1 MTEDQSVPRL
11 HKRLRISGILVGL
24 GLAVEAF
31 TLLWSHPTAF
41 LAFLFLGA
49 VLVGA
54 GVLVYFWSLVSAPA

>member
-1 MTEDQSVPRL
+1 MTEDQPTPAL
-11 HKRLRISGILVGL
+11 HKRLRTSGILVGL
-24 GLAVEAF
+24 GLAVEGF

-54 GVLVYFWSLVSAPA
+54 GVLIYLWTLASAPA